1 MDVDGEEKELMRYLM
16 KINEKKSIETTR
28 EKRCFLDTLFVDK
41 EIVSRFHLVI
51 WL

>member
-1 MDVDGEEKELMRYLM
+1 M
-16 KINEKKSIETTR
+16 KINEKLR
-28 EKRCFLDTLFVDK
+28 EKNAVFLDTLFVDK